1 MEIERRQHPRIE
13 AIELVS
19 FENYETNQ
27 TELMQGMGKTLDIS
41 MGGMCLVSRHALPL
55 GSTLKL
61 TLAIDDFLFEAEGR
75 IMSLTLTDDLNVKI
89 HIEFDEL
96 AGKDKDAL
104 ESFLSNLENSEEEE
118 NKPESG

>member
-1 MEIERRQHPRIE
+1 MEIERRKHPRIE

-61 TLAIDDFLFEAEGR
+61 TLALDENLFEAEGR

-89 HIEFDEL
+89 HIQFNEL
-96 AGKDKDAL
+96 AEKDTEAL
-104 ESFLSNLENSEEEE
+104 ELFLAKLEEKSE
-118 NKPESG
+118 